1 MAVYVKET
9 RMKLKLA
16 AAALALGLASA
27 AAAGPYH
34 RHYHHQHRHSG
45 HWVAPLVG
53 GVVLGALINEAQR
66 PVLVQT
72 IPPVYAQ
79 PQVMVQPQ
87 VTVQTIPPA
96 VEPNNCLVSIRNP
109 YTGITENLIIP
120 CTKIQ

>member
-1 MAVYVKET
+1 
-9 RMKLKLA
+9 MKLKLA

-27 AAAGPYH
+27 AAAGPHH

-53 GVVLGALINEAQR
+53 GVVLGALIHEAQR

-79 PQVMVQPQ
+79 PQVMVQ
-87 VTVQTIPPA
+87 TIPPS